1 MKFEDDSNYAEIRK
15 KNIVPYKNYT
25 LVKDREEITVQRIT
39 TILREFLILGDKD
52 GT

>member
-25 LVKDREEITVQRIT
+25 LVKDREEITVQRIRAA
-39 TILREFLILGDKD
+39 LGEFLRDKN